1 VTAAVAPARELV
13 LDDVSVV
20 YAAGRERTVAVRG
33 ASLTV
38 ARGETVGIVG
48 ESGSGKTTIGR
59 AMAGFVGL
67 TAGTISL
74 AGQPVNASTRS
85 GRRTWGLPTVQMIFQ
100 DATSALD
107 PRRPVWASVAEAI
120 SRDGKGARSDRP
132 AATGFLAEVGISGP
146 MTDRL
151 PRELSGGER
160 QRVTIA
166 RALAARPAFLVC
178 DEATSGLDLSVRGGI
193 LNLIVAARAEYD
205 LGIVFI
211 SHDIAVVGRIADR
224 IAVMYG
230 GLVVEVGPAATLLS
244 RPAHP
249 YTRAL
254 IAASEVEAPGAG
266 PFGAAPEVPGP
277 GAGAAG
283 NLAGGSLHAGS
294 LHAGNLHAGDLPAED
309 LAAEDLAAEAR
320 PVNSASDTGCP
331 YRLTCPISL
340 PVCSDVIPPLA
351 ATADAHLVA
360 CHNVEE
366 RP

>member
-1 VTAAVAPARELV
+1 VTGPAVTGAVVTGASAAPRELV
-13 LDDVSVV
+13 VDDVSVV

-74 AGQPVNASTRS
+74 AGQRVNSSTRG
-85 GRRTWGLPTVQMIFQ
+85 GRRTWGLPAVQMIFQ

-132 AATGFLAEVGISGP
+132 AAAGYLADVGISGP
-146 MTDRL
+146 MTERL

-166 RALAARPAFLVC
+166 RALAARPSFLVC
-178 DEATSGLDLSVRGGI
+178 DESTSGLDLSVRGGI

-230 GLVVEVGPAATLLS
+230 GLLVEVGPTATLLS
-244 RPAHP
+244 APAHP

-254 IAASEVEAPGAG
+254 IAASEPAPPAAG
-266 PFGAAPEVPGP
+266 GP
-277 GAGAAG
+277 GAGGPGAGEAGPGETAAG
-283 NLAGGSLHAGS
+283 DALR
-294 LHAGNLHAGDLPAED
+294 
-309 LAAEDLAAEAR
+309 AEAG
-320 PVNSASDTGCP
+320 PANSASDTGCP

-340 PVCSDVIPPLA
+340 PVCRDVIPPLA
-351 ATADAHLVA
+351 PVADAHLVA
-360 CHNVEE
+360 CHNAEE

>member
-1 VTAAVAPARELV
+1 VTAVSAPARELV
-13 LDDVSVV
+13 VDDVSVV

-74 AGQPVNASTRS
+74 GGQPVNSSTRS

-132 AATGFLAEVGISGP
+132 AAAGYLAEVGISGP
-146 MTDRL
+146 MTERL

-230 GLVVEVGPAATLLS
+230 GLLVEVGPTAALL
-244 RPAHP
+244 RAPAHP

-254 IAASEVEAPGAG
+254 IAASE
-266 PFGAAPEVPGP
+266 
-277 GAGAAG
+277 AGAPPAG
-283 NLAGGSLHAGS
+283 TPPAGTAPDQ
-294 LHAGNLHAGDLPAED
+294 APAAD
-309 LAAEDLAAEAR
+309 ALAAEAG
-320 PVNSASDTGCP
+320 PANSAADTGCP

-340 PVCSDVIPPLA
+340 PVCRDVIPPLA

-360 CHNVEE
+360 CHNAEE

>member
-1 VTAAVAPARELV
+1 VTAAGAPARELV
-13 LDDVSVV
+13 VDDVSVV

-67 TAGTISL
+67 TAGRISL
-74 AGQPVNASTRS
+74 AGEPVNASTRG
-85 GRRTWGLPTVQMIFQ
+85 GRRTWGLPAVQMIFQ

-120 SRDGKGARSDRP
+120 SRDGRGARSDRP
-132 AATGFLAEVGISGP
+132 AAAGYLAEVGISGP
-146 MTDRL
+146 MTERL

-178 DEATSGLDLSVRGGI
+178 DESTSGLDLSVRGGI

-230 GLVVEVGPAATLLS
+230 GLLVEVGPTATLLS
-244 RPAHP
+244 APAHP

-254 IAASEVEAPGAG
+254 IAASE
-266 PFGAAPEVPGP
+266 
-277 GAGAAG
+277 AGAPA
-283 NLAGGSLHAGS
+283 ADSPAADSGS
-294 LHAGNLHAGDLPAED
+294 PADEAA
-309 LAAEDLAAEAR
+309 AAEVR
-320 PVNSASDTGCP
+320 PANSASDTGCP

-340 PVCSDVIPPLA
+340 PVCRDVIPPLA
-351 ATADAHLVA
+351 AIADAHLVA

>member
-1 VTAAVAPARELV
+1 MTAADAPPHELPPRELPPSELV
-13 LDDVSVV
+13 VDDVWVV
-20 YAAGRERTVAVRG
+20 YVTGRERTVAVRG

-38 ARGETVGIVG
+38 AQGETVGIVG

-74 AGQPVNASTRS
+74 AGQPVNASSRS
-85 GRRTWGLPTVQMIFQ
+85 GRRTWGLPAVQMIFQ

-107 PRRPVWASVAEAI
+107 PRRPVWASVAEAL
-120 SRDGKGARSDRP
+120 SRDGRGARSDRP
-132 AATGFLAEVGISGP
+132 AATSYLADVGISGA
-146 MTDRL
+146 MIERL

-166 RALAARPAFLVC
+166 RALASRPSFLVC

-193 LNLIVAARAEYD
+193 LNLIVAARAEYG

-230 GLVVEVGPAATLLS
+230 GLLVEIGPTAQLLS
-244 RPAHP
+244 QPAHP

-254 IAASEVEAPGAG
+254 ISASELGAPA
-266 PFGAAPEVPGP
+266 PDEGAALADLP
-277 GAGAAG
+277 AGAAMAEEA
-283 NLAGGSLHAGS
+283 LAEA
-294 LHAGNLHAGDLPAED
+294 LPAT
-309 LAAEDLAAEAR
+309 AG
-320 PVNSASDTGCP
+320 PASSVATVGCP
-331 YRLTCPISL
+331 YRLTCPIAL
-340 PVCSDVIPPLA
+340 PVCREVLPPLLPA
-351 ATADAHLVA
+351 ADGRLVA
-360 CHNVEE
+360 CHNAEE
-366 RP
+366 RS

>member
-1 VTAAVAPARELV
+1 VTAVSAPARELV
-13 LDDVSVV
+13 VDDVSVV

-74 AGQPVNASTRS
+74 GGQPVNSSTRS

-132 AATGFLAEVGISGP
+132 AAAGYLAEVGISGP
-146 MTDRL
+146 MTERL

-230 GLVVEVGPAATLLS
+230 GLLVEVGPTAALL
-244 RPAHP
+244 RAPAHP

-254 IAASEVEAPGAG
+254 IAASEAGAPPAGTPPAGTAPDQAPGAL
-266 PFGAAPEVPGP
+266 AP
-277 GAGAAG
+277 
-283 NLAGGSLHAGS
+283 S
-294 LHAGNLHAGDLPAED
+294 
-309 LAAEDLAAEAR
+309 AEAG
-320 PVNSASDTGCP
+320 PANSAADTGCP

-340 PVCSDVIPPLA
+340 PVCRDVIPPLA

-360 CHNVEE
+360 CHNAEE

>member
-1 VTAAVAPARELV
+1 LAV
-13 LDDVSVV
+13 DNVSVV

-74 AGQPVNASTRS
+74 AGQPINSSSRG
-85 GRRTWGLPTVQMIFQ
+85 GRRTWGLPAVQMIFQ

-107 PRRPVWASVAEAI
+107 PRRRVWASVAEAL

-132 AATGFLAEVGISGP
+132 AAAGYLADVGISGP
-146 MTDRL
+146 MTERL

-166 RALAARPAFLVC
+166 RALAARPSFLVC

-205 LGIVFI
+205 LGIIFI
-211 SHDIAVVGRIADR
+211 SHDISVVGRIADR

-230 GLVVEVGPAATLLS
+230 GLLVEVGPTTAVLS
-244 RPAHP
+244 QPTHP
-249 YTRAL
+249 YTGAL
-254 IAASEVEAPGAG
+254 IAASEAGATTAGTEPTEPTGALPAAGAG
-266 PFGAAPEVPGP
+266 DAGTLPPEVGP
-277 GAGAAG
+277 ANA
-283 NLAGGSLHAGS
+283 
-294 LHAGNLHAGDLPAED
+294 
-309 LAAEDLAAEAR
+309 
-320 PVNSASDTGCP
+320 VSDTGCP

-340 PVCSDVIPPLA
+340 PVCSQVIPPLTA
-351 ATADAHLVA
+351 IADAHLVA

-366 RP
+366 RS

>member
-1 VTAAVAPARELV
+1 VTGPAGTGAGAPARELV
-13 LDDVSVV
+13 VDDVSVV

-67 TAGTISL
+67 TAGRISL
-74 AGQPVNASTRS
+74 AGEPVNSSSRG
-85 GRRTWGLPTVQMIFQ
+85 GRRTWGLPAVQMIFQ

-120 SRDGKGARSDRP
+120 SRDGRGARSDRP
-132 AATGFLAEVGISGP
+132 AAAGYLAEVGISGP
-146 MTDRL
+146 MTERL

-178 DEATSGLDLSVRGGI
+178 DESTSGLDLSVRGGI

-230 GLVVEVGPAATLLS
+230 GLLVEVGPTATLLS
-244 RPAHP
+244 TPAHP

-254 IAASEVEAPGAG
+254 IAASE
-266 PFGAAPEVPGP
+266 
-277 GAGAAG
+277 AGAPAAG
-283 NLAGGSLHAGS
+283 RPPADSDSPAGEA
-294 LHAGNLHAGDLPAED
+294 A
-309 LAAEDLAAEAR
+309 AAEVR
-320 PVNSASDTGCP
+320 PANSASDTGCP

-340 PVCSDVIPPLA
+340 PVCRDVIPPLA
-351 ATADAHLVA
+351 ATAGAHLVA

>member
-1 VTAAVAPARELV
+1 LTAADAPECGVTPGRELV
-13 LDDVSVV
+13 VDDVSVV
-20 YAAGRERTVAVRG
+20 YAVGRERTVAVRG

-67 TAGTISL
+67 TGGTISL
-74 AGQPVNASTRS
+74 AGRVINASSRG
-85 GRRTWGLPTVQMIFQ
+85 GRRTWGLPSVQMIFQ

-107 PRRPVWASVAEAI
+107 PRRPVWASVAEAL

-132 AATGFLAEVGISGP
+132 AATGYLADVGISGP
-146 MTDRL
+146 MTERL

-166 RALAARPAFLVC
+166 RALAARPSFLVC

-193 LNLIVAARAEYD
+193 LNLIVAARSEHD
-205 LGIVFI
+205 LGIIFI

-230 GLVVEVGPAATLLS
+230 GLLVEVGPAAALLS
-244 RPAHP
+244 QPTHP

-254 IAASEVEAPGAG
+254 IAASEPGAPAAAGAG
-266 PFGAAPEVPGP
+266 PAGT
-277 GAGAAG
+277 GAGAAEA
-283 NLAGGSLHAGS
+283 AGAPAGEVR
-294 LHAGNLHAGDLPAED
+294 PA
-309 LAAEDLAAEAR
+309 
-320 PVNSASDTGCP
+320 NSASDTGCP

-340 PVCSDVIPPLA
+340 PVCSQVIPPLA

>member
-1 VTAAVAPARELV
+1 VTAADAPPSELPPRELV
-13 LDDVSVV
+13 VDGVSVV
-20 YAAGRERTVAVRG
+20 YVTGRERTVAVRG

-38 ARGETVGIVG
+38 AQGETVGIVG

-74 AGQPVNASTRS
+74 AGQPVNASSRG
-85 GRRTWGLPTVQMIFQ
+85 GRRTWGLPAVQMIFQ

-107 PRRPVWASVAEAI
+107 PRRPVWASVAEAL
-120 SRDGKGARSDRP
+120 SRDGRGARSDRP
-132 AATGFLAEVGISGP
+132 AATSYLADVGISGP
-146 MTDRL
+146 MIDRL

-166 RALAARPAFLVC
+166 RALAARPSFLVC

-193 LNLIVAARAEYD
+193 LNLIVAAGVEYD

-230 GLVVEVGPAATLLS
+230 GLLVEVGPTAQLLS

-254 IAASEVEAPGAG
+254 IAASELGAPAPDEGTPAGGLPAGDALAEGLPAAAG
-266 PFGAAPEVPGP
+266 PASAVAA
-277 GAGAAG
+277 A
-283 NLAGGSLHAGS
+283 
-294 LHAGNLHAGDLPAED
+294 
-309 LAAEDLAAEAR
+309 
-320 PVNSASDTGCP
+320 GCP
-331 YRLTCPISL
+331 YRLTCPIAL
-340 PVCSDVIPPLA
+340 PVCREVVPPLA
-351 ATADAHLVA
+351 PAADGRLVA
-360 CHNVEE
+360 CHNAEE
-366 RP
+366 RS

>member
-1 VTAAVAPARELV
+1 MTGPAETGAGAPARELV
-13 LDDVSVV
+13 VDDVSIV

-74 AGQPVNASTRS
+74 AGEPVNSGTRG
-85 GRRTWGLPTVQMIFQ
+85 GRRTWGLPAVQMIFQ

-120 SRDGKGARSDRP
+120 SRDGRGARSDRP
-132 AATGFLAEVGISGP
+132 AAAGYLAEVGISGP
-146 MTDRL
+146 MTERL

-178 DEATSGLDLSVRGGI
+178 DESTSGLDLSVRGGI

-230 GLVVEVGPAATLLS
+230 GLLVEVGPAATLLS
-244 RPAHP
+244 APAHP

-254 IAASEVEAPGAG
+254 IAAAE
-266 PFGAAPEVPGP
+266 
-277 GAGAAG
+277 
-283 NLAGGSLHAGS
+283 AGGPEAVS
-294 LHAGNLHAGDLPAED
+294 PAESD
-309 LAAEDLAAEAR
+309 PPTGEAALEVR
-320 PVNSASDTGCP
+320 PANSAAATGCP
-331 YRLTCPISL
+331 YRLTCPIPL
-340 PVCSDVIPPLA
+340 PVCREVIPPLA

-366 RP
+366 RS

>member
-1 VTAAVAPARELV
+1 MTAASAPARELIV
-13 LDDVSVV
+13 DDVSVV

-85 GRRTWGLPTVQMIFQ
+85 GRRTWGLPAVQMIFQ

-132 AATGFLAEVGISGP
+132 AAAGYLAEVGISGP
-146 MTDRL
+146 MTERL

-178 DEATSGLDLSVRGGI
+178 DESTSGLDLSVRGGI
-193 LNLIVAARAEYD
+193 LNLIVAARADYD

-230 GLVVEVGPAATLLS
+230 GLLVEVGPTATLLS
-244 RPAHP
+244 APAHP

-254 IAASEVEAPGAG
+254 IAASEVGAPPAGTRPAGTAADQAPAGEA
-266 PFGAAPEVPGP
+266 
-277 GAGAAG
+277 
-283 NLAGGSLHAGS
+283 
-294 LHAGNLHAGDLPAED
+294 
-309 LAAEDLAAEAR
+309 LAAEAG
-320 PVNSASDTGCP
+320 PANSAADTGCP

-340 PVCSDVIPPLA
+340 PICSDVIPPLA

>member
-1 VTAAVAPARELV
+1 VTAADAPAREITPERELV
-13 LDDVSVV
+13 VDAVSVV
-20 YAAGRERTVAVRG
+20 YATGRERTVAVRG

-74 AGQPVNASTRS
+74 AGQPVNSSTRS
-85 GRRTWGLPTVQMIFQ
+85 GRRTWGLPAVQMIFQ

-107 PRRPVWASVAEAI
+107 PRRPVWAAVAEAL

-132 AATGFLAEVGISGP
+132 AATGYLAEVGISGP
-146 MTDRL
+146 MTERL

-166 RALAARPAFLVC
+166 RALAARPSFLVC

-205 LGIVFI
+205 LGIILI

-230 GLVVEVGPAATLLS
+230 GLVVEVGLTATLLS

-254 IAASEVEAPGAG
+254 IAASEVEGPKAGQLGAQALGAQAPDGEEAQ
-266 PFGAAPEVPGP
+266 
-277 GAGAAG
+277 
-283 NLAGGSLHAGS
+283 
-294 LHAGNLHAGDLPAED
+294 
-309 LAAEDLAAEAR
+309 DLAAEAR
-320 PVNSASDTGCP
+320 PANSASDTGCP

-340 PVCSDVIPPLA
+340 PICSDVIPPLA

>member
-1 VTAAVAPARELV
+1 VTAAGPAVSSGPRELE
-13 LDDVSVV
+13 LNDVSVV

-59 AMAGFVGL
+59 AMAGFTAL

-74 AGQPVNASTRS
+74 AGRPVNSGSRG
-85 GRRTWGLPTVQMIFQ
+85 GRRTWGLPEVQMIFQ

-107 PRRPVWASVAEAI
+107 PRRPVWASVAEAV
-120 SRDGKGARSDRP
+120 SRDGRGARSDRP
-132 AATGFLAEVGISGP
+132 AATGYLADVGISGP

-166 RALAARPAFLVC
+166 RALAARPSFLVC
-178 DEATSGLDLSVRGGI
+178 DESTAGLDVSVRGGI

-230 GLVVEVGPAATLLS
+230 GLLVEVGPTSVLLS

-254 IAASEVEAPGAG
+254 IAASEAGAPPGTGLASAALAAAG
-266 PFGAAPEVPGP
+266 PASTGLGDETGT
-277 GAGAAG
+277 AAG
-283 NLAGGSLHAGS
+283 PEAFVPRPETG
-294 LHAGNLHAGDLPAED
+294 PA
-309 LAAEDLAAEAR
+309 
-320 PVNSASDTGCP
+320 NSASATGCP
-331 YRLTCPISL
+331 YRLTCPVSL
-340 PVCSDVIPPLA
+340 PVCAEVIPPLA